1 MVMNRK
7 PYVAGR
13 FYPDDPQK
21 LVAMLE
27 SFFEATES
35 RVLVPSIIVPH
46 AGYIYSGKVAGAVYS
61 KIAVPEIVVIIGP
74 NHTGLGAPISIWPD
88 GSWETPLGTVPV
100 DNEITM
106 ALLSKSVYAKPDTQA
121 HVNEHSIEVQVPFLQ
136 HCRKD
141 FKIVPV
147 AMGDY
152 SIEAIEDLA
161 NALDKATSEKE
172 VLFVASSD
180 FSHYEPEYT
189 AKARDRMAIDEIKK
203 LDWMAMLRVVAEKEI
218 TMCGAGPIAVATELA
233 KRRGATSGK
242 LLAYSNSGVMSHDFS
257 NVVTYAGMAFR

>member
-1 MVMNRK
+1 MVMDRK

-21 LVAMLE
+21 LGSMLE
-27 SFFEATES
+27 SFFEVADTKAA
-35 RVLVPSIIVPH
+35 VPSIIVPH
-46 AGYIYSGKVAGAVYS
+46 AGYMYSGKVAGAVYS

-88 GSWETPLGTVPV
+88 GSWETPLGNVPV
-100 DNEITM
+100 DNGTIM
-106 ALLSKSVYAKPDTQA
+106 ALLNNSRHAKPDTQA
-121 HVNEHSIEVQVPFLQ
+121 HLNEHSIEVQIPFLQ
-136 HCRKD
+136 YCKKG
-141 FKIVPV
+141 FKIVPI

-161 NALDKATSEKE
+161 NALDKATSGKE